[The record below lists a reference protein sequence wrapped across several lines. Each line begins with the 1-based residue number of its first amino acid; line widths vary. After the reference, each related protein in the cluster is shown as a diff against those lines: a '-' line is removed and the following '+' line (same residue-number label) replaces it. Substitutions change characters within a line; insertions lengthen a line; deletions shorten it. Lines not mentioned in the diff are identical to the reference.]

1 MIRPLLTLFLCITSL
16 SVGLPSYAQD
26 SREPADTQ
34 NTPPDNTPK
43 ENISEENQPPENSRR
58 TFTLDELK
66 RLNDLA
72 AEPGS
77 RTAIPDLQNLLKELQ
92 ENPDILNENS
102 SPQIGDIPDLTIP
115 DEPAITAPQ
124 NNRQDNGDE
133 RNLSD
138 PETLDRNPEFENS
151 NTGSL
156 NPLDQTPDYS
166 NLTRE
171 AERQLRLDALF
182 EKIKTQDNKDIAN
195 LTAEEIWAIWL
206 DSGSASV
213 NLLLRRG
220 TAAERAGQLGL
231 ARRMYDLTIDLDENY
246 SEGWARSA
254 RLAIVE
260 EDLGRALRDVN
271 QALIIEPRH
280 FYSLWTLGNIL
291 ERIGKNTEAFEAYS
305 AAHDLYP
312 ALEAVNE
319 RLESLRPNVEGDVL

>member
-138 PETLDRNPEFENS
+138 PETLDRNPEFEN
-151 NTGSL
+151 
-156 NPLDQTPDYS
+156 
-166 NLTRE
+166 
-171 AERQLRLDALF
+171 
-182 EKIKTQDNKDIAN
+182 
-195 LTAEEIWAIWL
+195 
-206 DSGSASV
+206 
-213 NLLLRRG
+213 
-220 TAAERAGQLGL
+220 
-231 ARRMYDLTIDLDENY
+231 
-246 SEGWARSA
+246 
-254 RLAIVE
+254 
-260 EDLGRALRDVN
+260 
-271 QALIIEPRH
+271 
-280 FYSLWTLGNIL
+280 
-291 ERIGKNTEAFEAYS
+291 
-305 AAHDLYP
+305 
-312 ALEAVNE
+312 
-319 RLESLRPNVEGDVL
+319 